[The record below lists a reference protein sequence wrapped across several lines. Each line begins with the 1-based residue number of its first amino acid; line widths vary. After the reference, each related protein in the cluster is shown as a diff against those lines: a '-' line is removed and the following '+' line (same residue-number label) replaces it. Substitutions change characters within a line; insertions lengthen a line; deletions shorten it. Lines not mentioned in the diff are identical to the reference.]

1 MPGPR
6 ARGRKNTRPQTRT
19 TAGPSTSTAPGTYTI
34 PDGFFTDIDNAGT
47 WRLIVDVLCDYL
59 GLPDLETRSGLK
71 KVHNNFPEIAKKLD
85 TVYSA
90 AQKKGNERL
99 MGGIVGVWAKMC
111 ADAILRDKL
120 FHEGLLSK
128 VMPLIDYDST
138 RHMALNALSVVTH
151 HGGVVA
157 RREIARKNPVLVKL
171 MQAHPDDAKVLEL
184 ATVTIAHATSAV
196 LGGEDPPDSGLL
208 KEIQVRNVLK
218 TTIENIRKPIASHYM
233 IDHAFGLFTNATQH
247 CPQDCKATPGV
258 LTLLVACLRSAN
270 LITRCSALG
279 GLIRYTLWDSE
290 PDRQNFDPQK
300 LIAAVQRRFPDH
312 LADVLA
318 DYGFE
323 RCDTTLT
330 LQSTADYQRAMM
342 RAAQDHDLCA
352 LGRTLAT
359 LIQRTEFSI
368 AEGMFQAEGPRG
380 RRDSIDIGLPF
391 TMWTDSLPHC
401 ARALRARGT
410 PADLDMADVL
420 DLKFYIIRS
429 RIPDAVS
436 LGQRAIERNPDLA
449 YAYYAISMGADHQQ
463 GLRAVKKG
471 LRCKNITPFVRHYLL
486 WRAVEHAGDLGVS
499 VLQDAKAG
507 AGDEAEGIAF
517 LMSAWEDAKTFTA
530 EAPPDNRHMQTIL
543 NWYILLTLAIKGPEL
558 SEDLIELAA
567 AKRKLATSEQLMNTI
582 GFAIKKTQMRLAR
595 ELILDLYPKAVAE
608 WGTFIKRYDEL
619 DSRSDKQKPLSS
631 TQADDD
637 LAAWLENMK
646 LEDGTEEN
654 LNPHACS
661 HPKISMNN
669 VALYRCSWCGNPS
682 AVLRKCGGCGK
693 TRYCDGQCQKK
704 HWPEHRN
711 DCKKA
716 STS

>member
-1 MPGPR
+1 MPGPGSKGKH
-6 ARGRKNTRPQTRT
+6 ARPKTRT
-19 TAGPSTSTAPGTYTI
+19 ASSASTSTSHSTYTI

-71 KVHNNFPEIAKKLD
+71 KVHANFADISKKLD
-85 TVYSA
+85 TVYTA
-90 AQKKGNERL
+90 GQKKGNERL
-99 MGGIVGVWAKMC
+99 MGAIVGIWAKMS

-120 FHEGLLSK
+120 FQEGLLSK
-128 VMPLIDYDST
+128 MMPLIEYDST

-171 MQAHPDDAKVLEL
+171 MQTYPDDAKVLEL
-184 ATVTIAHATSAV
+184 AIVTMAHATSAV
-196 LGGEDPPDSGLL
+196 LSNEDPPDSGLL
-208 KEIQVRNVLK
+208 KQIQVRSVLK
-218 TTIENIRKPIASHYM
+218 TTMESIRKPIASHYM
-233 IDHAFGLFTNATQH
+233 IDHAFGLLTTATLH
-247 CPQDCKATPGV
+247 CPQDCKATPGM

-270 LITRCSALG
+270 LITRCCALG
-279 GLIRYTLWDSE
+279 GLIRYTVSESE

-300 LIAAVQRRFPDH
+300 LVRAVGRGFPDH
-312 LADVLA
+312 LADILA

-323 RCDTTLT
+323 RGDTVLT
-330 LQSTADYQRAMM
+330 LQSTKEYQSAMM
-342 RAAQDHDLCA
+342 RAAQDHDLVA

-368 AEGMFQAEGPRG
+368 AEGMFQAEGRG
-380 RRDSIDIGLPF
+380 GRLETIDVGLPF
-391 TMWTDSLPHC
+391 TMWTDALPHC

-420 DLKFYIIRS
+420 ELKFYIIRS

-471 LRCKNITPFVRHYLL
+471 LKCKSITPFVRYYLL
-486 WRAVEHAGDLGVS
+486 WRAVEHAGDLGVTT
-499 VLQDAKAG
+499 LQSAKAG

-558 SEDLIELAA
+558 SEDLSELAA
-567 AKRKLATSEQLMNTI
+567 AKRKLGISEQMMNTV
-582 GFAIKKTQMRLAR
+582 GFVIKRTQMRLAR
-595 ELILDLYPKAVAE
+595 ELILDLYPKAVKE
-608 WGTFIKRYDEL
+608 WGDFIKHYDEL
-619 DSRSDKQKPLSS
+619 DSRTEKQKPLSS

-637 LAAWLENMK
+637 LAAWLDNMK
-646 LEDGTEEN
+646 LEDGSEEH
-654 LNPHACS
+654 LHPHACS
-661 HPKISMNN
+661 HPKISMNS

-682 AVLRKCGGCGK
+682 AVLRKCGGCGR

-704 HWPEHRN
+704 HWPEHKN

-716 STS
+716 SKA